1 MSVTITYYSDSTSDF
16 PVSYG
21 SIISSKD
28 FLLKNSIYIPTTL
41 SQQLY
46 MIRSHRVPSYNLYSI
61 FGKKKV
67 LNNTFGEW
75 YLELKKAVNDGLNI
89 LLYGYIE
96 GKNIPLFEFLREQ
109 DEFKRCKFRIV
120 LVRGRLAC
128 EMEQFSY
135 QRDLINKENWSTV
148 INYTINKA
156 RNNFLLE
163 KDSTVADNVNIF
175 IDPNEDWVASSGLS
189 TTQKMA
195 LKAAG
200 VSVGDL
206 REVCPPH
213 QLCLRSQTA
222 RSLLRMTRV
231 DDNVWPPINDSQ
243 LVNFLKILEQEAFS
257 SCPYAPPG
265 ARQQLCAR
273 EESLF
278 SELETSCKNFDRQ
291 PLSCPDGLLPDVP
304 WQKFEGVSDEEL
316 EIFAKNI
323 PTSLAY
329 VIKRRFLV
337 DPELMTQ
344 EQKKLSRL
352 LESYKPQKKIFLAR
366 QEPTLSVLTMTYNH
380 EDYIGKC
387 IESIQSQKTNFEIE
401 HVIIDD
407 CSTDSTPEIIKRYA
421 SKCPNI
427 RPVLLGNKSSNGRN
441 VSGLLGRC
449 RTEFA
454 SLCDGDDY
462 FTHSDKLQRQ
472 VDFLRDHQE
481 CSLCFHFVDVV
492 YEDGS
497 PTRVHPPIEEM
508 PGGLRMFYPISA
520 LLHFNCIQT
529 NSVVYRWRFRDG
541 LPSWFDPTLC
551 PGDWYWHLLHAENGL
566 LGFIPEHLS
575 VYRRHKKAIYIETEK
590 GNLVLHRARFG
601 MPELRVYHVLNTH
614 FKGKYFHF
622 FFKLANAVFLNF
634 VQLYLNS
641 GESNL
646 LERAIKTYP
655 LFADKFFQTI
665 KVEANVLIPKIEKFF
680 TAS

>member
-1 MSVTITYYSDSTSDF
+1 MVNTITYYADTTSDF
-16 PVSYG
+16 PVSYETIN
-21 SIISSKD
+21 SNREVLI
-28 FLLKNSIYIPTTL
+28 KNNIYIPNIS
-41 SQQLY
+41 SQSLY
-46 MIRSHRVPSYNLYSI
+46 MIRSHRVHSYNIYSL
-61 FGKKKV
+61 FGKKKI
-67 LNNTFGEW
+67 LNNAYNEW
-75 YLELKKAVNDGLNI
+75 YSDIKNIIKKGINI
-89 LLYGYIE
+89 FFYGYIE
-96 GKNIPLFEFLREQ
+96 GKKIPLFEFLREQ
-109 DEFKRCKFRIV
+109 DEFKYCEFKII
-120 LVRGRLAC
+120 LVRSRLAC

-135 QRDLINKENWSTV
+135 QNDLVYKENWPDV

-156 RNNFLLE
+156 RNNFVLE
-163 KDSTVADNVNIF
+163 KDCTAADTVKIF
-175 IDPNEDWVASSGLS
+175 IDPNEDWVASGGLS

-195 LKAAG
+195 LKTAG
-200 VSVGDL
+200 VPVDDL
-206 REVCPPH
+206 KVVCPPH
-213 QLCLRSQTA
+213 QLCLRTQTA
-222 RSLLRMTRV
+222 RSLLRMSRV
-231 DDNVWPPINDSQ
+231 DDNVWPPINDNQ
-243 LVNFLKILEQEAFS
+243 LVSFLKVLEEESFNS
-257 SCPYAPPG
+257 YPYAPPD
-265 ARQQLCAR
+265 ARQQLCAS
-273 EESLF
+273 EEALF

-291 PLSCPDGLLPDVP
+291 MLSCPKGLLPDAP
-304 WQKFEGVSDEEL
+304 WQKFAGVSDEEL

-329 VIKRRFLV
+329 VIKRRFLI
-337 DPELMTQ
+337 DSELMTQ
-344 EQKKLSRL
+344 EQKKLNRL

-366 QEPTLSVLTMTYNH
+366 QEPVLSVLTMTYNH

-387 IESIQSQKTNFEIE
+387 IESVQSQKTNFEIE
-401 HVIIDD
+401 HIIIDD

-454 SLCDGDDY
+454 SLCDGDDF
-462 FTHSDKLQRQ
+462 FTHNDKLQRQ

-492 YEDGS
+492 YEDGG

-551 PGDWYWHLLHAENGL
+551 PGDWYWHLLHAEKGL
-566 LGFIPEHLS
+566 LGFIPEHMS

-601 MPELRVYHVLNTH
+601 LQELQVYHVLNIH

-665 KVEANVLIPKIEKFF
+665 KVEADVLIPKIEKFF